1 MTKAYS
7 GTQAVRR
14 AVALLERFSDERPS
28 WTVTDLAE
36 AVNLNRT
43 TTYRLLTALASADLV
58 TRDVAG
64 DSYRLGSNLIALGG
78 RAQRA
83 NRLRPLVQSELVHLV
98 ETTGETA
105 TLEILTGWEMLIV
118 EEVVSDRLLSCSQ
131 SIGTRWPVYAT
142 STGLALLAHLP
153 EEQVKEVLA
162 GSLRAIT
169 TKTETDAGRIRQ
181 KLAQVQ
187 QQGYAVL
194 AEALE
199 LGYVA
204 IAAPIFNHEGQ
215 PIATLSVGG
224 PLVRLTTEMIEEIGR
239 LLHEAAGRV
248 SYQLGFRETEKLET
262 RDRLV
267 PSL

>member
-1 MTKAYS
+1 MTKTYP
-7 GTQAVRR
+7 GTQAVQR
-14 AVALLERFSDERPS
+14 AVTLLERFSDERPS
-28 WTVTDLAE
+28 WNVTDLAE

-58 TRDVAG
+58 TRDADS

-83 NRLRPLVQSELVHLV
+83 NRLRPLAQPELAQLV

-105 TLEILTGWEMLIV
+105 TLEILVEREMLII
-118 EEVVSDRLLSCSQ
+118 EEVTSDRLLSGSQ

-142 STGLALLAHLP
+142 STGLALLANLP
-153 EEQVKEVLA
+153 DEQVNELLA
-162 GSLRAIT
+162 GSLAAIT
-169 TKTETDAGRIRQ
+169 PKTETDAGRIRQ
-181 KLAQVQ
+181 KLAQAR

-204 IAAPIFNHEGQ
+204 IAAPILNHEGH
-215 PIATLSVGG
+215 PVAALSIGG
-224 PLVRLTTEMIEEIGR
+224 PLVRLTTARIEELGH
-239 LLHEAAGRV
+239 LLREAVGRV
-248 SYQLGFRETEKLET
+248 SYQLGFRM
-262 RDRLV
+262 
-267 PSL
+267 

>member
-1 MTKAYS
+1 MTKTYP

-28 WTVTDLAE
+28 WNVTDLAE
-36 AVNLNRT
+36 ALNLNRT

-58 TRDVAG
+58 TRDADS

-83 NRLRPLVQSELVHLV
+83 NPLRPLTQPELAQLV
-98 ETTGETA
+98 EATGETA
-105 TLEILTGWEMLIV
+105 TLEILVEHDILVI
-118 EEVVSDRLLSCSQ
+118 EEVVSDRLLSGTQ

-142 STGLALLAHLP
+142 STGLALLANLP
-153 EEQVKEVLA
+153 DKQVNELLA
-162 GSLRAIT
+162 GSLTAIT
-169 TKTETDAGRIRQ
+169 AKTETDARRIRQ
-181 KLAQVQ
+181 KLAQAR

-204 IAAPIFNHEGQ
+204 IAAPILNHEGH
-215 PIATLSVGG
+215 PVAALSVGG
-224 PLVRLTTEMIEEIGR
+224 PLVRLTTTRIEEIGR
-239 LLHEAAGRV
+239 LLRQAAGRV
-248 SYQLGFRETEKLET
+248 SYQLGFRE
-262 RDRLV
+262 
-267 PSL
+267 